1 MQLVEC
7 VPNFSEG
14 RRQAI
19 IDSIRDAAAA
29 VANISV
35 LDVHADAAHNRMVLT
50 LVGGPRAAVEAAFCC
65 AERAAQLIDMRQHV
79 GEHPRIGATDV
90 VPFVPVSGV
99 TMLDCVA
106 LANELGQRLAD
117 ELEIPVYLYA
127 EAARRPG
134 RRWLPDIRK
143 GEFEALQAEIE
154 TDPDRAPDF
163 GPKRLGPA
171 GATAVG
177 ARLFLVAYN
186 INLATP
192 EVEVAREI
200 ARRVRQSSGGLTAV
214 QARGM
219 ATADPGLVQ
228 VSMNLLDTDQTPL
241 HVVYEAVRGQAEE
254 RRVEIAGSE
263 IVGLAPLRVLEAA
276 ARYYVKASGLA
287 ASQVLEARLLD
298 AWRST
303 PTRSRE

>member
-99 TMLDCVA
+99 TLLDCVA

-177 ARLFLVAYN
+177 ARPFLVAYN

-192 EVEVAREI
+192 DVEVAREI

-298 AWRST
+298 AWRSM
-303 PTRSRE
+303 PTRSGE

>member
-1 MQLVEC
+1 
-7 VPNFSEG
+7 
-14 RRQAI
+14 
-19 IDSIRDAAAA
+19 
-29 VANISV
+29 
-35 LDVHADAAHNRMVLT
+35 
-50 LVGGPRAAVEAAFCC
+50 
-65 AERAAQLIDMRQHV
+65 
-79 GEHPRIGATDV
+79 
-90 VPFVPVSGV
+90 
-99 TMLDCVA
+99 MLECVA

-127 EAARRPG
+127 EAARRPE

-154 TDPDRAPDF
+154 TNPDRAPDF

-177 ARLFLVAYN
+177 ARPFLVAYN

-192 EVEVAREI
+192 DVEVAREI

-241 HVVYEAVRGQAEE
+241 HVVYEAVRGQAAE
-254 RRVEIAGSE
+254 RGVEIAGSE
-263 IVGLAPLRVLEAA
+263 IVGLAPLRVLVAA